1 MHPSLFVLLLL
12 ASPSIVHAQSSS
24 SACGSMMQATPV
36 RPTLLAPLAIEL
48 SPASTQL
55 GNSASVLGQA
65 FDEALSVDSVL
76 LRIKLEGCQATAYA
90 TPANSVGK
98 PDDPAAYKPRTE
110 FDNTPWRFN
119 MSQNGKNMTADEFAA
134 WMTSR
139 GVRVAKGAA
148 PAPVAGATPPA
159 PSVEQKN

>member
-1 MHPSLFVLLLL
+1 M
-12 ASPSIVHAQSSS
+12 
-24 SACGSMMQATPV
+24 

-48 SPASTQL
+48 TPASTQL

-76 LRIKLEGCQATAYA
+76 LRIKLEGCQASAYA
-90 TPANSVGK
+90 APAGSVGK

-119 MSQNGKNMTADEFAA
+119 MSQNGKNMTAEEFDS
-134 WMTSR
+134 WMKSR
-139 GVRVAKGAA
+139 GVHVAKGSA
-148 PAPVAGATPPA
+148 PAATAPAATPA
-159 PSVEQKN
+159 ATEKNN